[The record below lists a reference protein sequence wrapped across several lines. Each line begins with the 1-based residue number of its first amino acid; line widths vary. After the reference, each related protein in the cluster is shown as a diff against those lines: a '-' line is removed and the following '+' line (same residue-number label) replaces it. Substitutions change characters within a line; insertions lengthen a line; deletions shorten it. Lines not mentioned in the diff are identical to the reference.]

1 MAGFKEAFIRDLSR
15 ASFDVDEKA
24 TQALREALS
33 GIWDS
38 FRREYENIEEG
49 NLERRYL
56 RFLRVTL
63 LDSPEQ
69 KDRFNESPKI

>member
-24 TQALREALS
+24 TQALCEALS

-63 LDSPEQ
+63 LDGPEQ